1 MITGLYAGCLG
12 ILLVLLS
19 LNVIRFRRRNRVA
32 LGENGNFELTRAIR
46 AHANFVEYT
55 PMFLVL
61 LALAEFQNLPAIAVH
76 LFGVVFVIGRVLHA
90 YSLLMHERYVEG
102 VIQHNPTWRMV
113 GMMCSFNVL
122 GILSLILL
130 IQFLF

>member
-1 MITGLYAGCLG
+1 MITGFYAGCLG

-19 LNVIRFRRRNRVA
+19 FNVIRYRRRNKLA
-32 LGENGNFELTRAIR
+32 LGENGNLELTRAIR
-46 AHANFVEYT
+46 AHGNFVEYT
-55 PMFLVL
+55 PMFLVM
-61 LALAEFQNLPAIAVH
+61 LAMAEVQSLPAIMIH
-76 LFGVVFVIGRVLHA
+76 LLGAAFVAGRVAHA
-90 YSLLMHERYVEG
+90 YSLLRHERYVDG
-102 VIQHNPTWRMV
+102 VIQHNPIWRMV

>member
-19 LNVIRFRRRNRVA
+19 FNVIRYRRRNRVA
-32 LGENGNFELTRAIR
+32 LGDNGNFELTRAIR
-46 AHANFVEYT
+46 AHANFVEYA
-55 PMFLVL
+55 PIFLVM
-61 LALAEFQNLPAIAVH
+61 LAMAEVQSLPAYAIH
-76 LFGVVFVIGRVLHA
+76 LLGAAFVVGRLAHA
-90 YSLLMHERYVEG
+90 YSMLAHERYVDG

-113 GMMCSFNVL
+113 GMMCTFNVL

>member
-61 LALAEFQNLPAIAVH
+61 LALAEFQSLPAIAVH
-76 LFGVVFVIGRVLHA
+76 LLGVVFVIGRVLHA
-90 YSLLMHERYVEG
+90 YSLLIHERYVDG

>member
-19 LNVIRFRRRNRVA
+19 LNVIRFRRRSRVA

-46 AHANFVEYT
+46 AHANFVEYA

-76 LFGVVFVIGRVLHA
+76 LFGLVFVIGRVLHA
-90 YSLLMHERYVEG
+90 YSLLIHERYVDG